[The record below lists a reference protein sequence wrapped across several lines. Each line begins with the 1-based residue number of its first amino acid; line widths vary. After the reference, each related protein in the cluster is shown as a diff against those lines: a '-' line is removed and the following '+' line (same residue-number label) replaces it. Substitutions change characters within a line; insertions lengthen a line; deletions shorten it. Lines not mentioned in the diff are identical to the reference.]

1 MQRFPV
7 DLFLQPGYGK
17 RGNAV
22 TDHID
27 QRAELLQKLRGGF
40 GFLAVLRGDGK
51 LQEERLVMAEGLLL
65 NATEQ
70 TFCCMRLGFEAGVVY
85 KPAGAA
91 NAVDSMG
98 NIYGEDIGQRDLKKY
113 VKKQISELE

>member
-1 MQRFPV
+1 
-7 DLFLQPGYGK
+7 
-17 RGNAV
+17 
-22 TDHID
+22 
-27 QRAELLQKLRGGF
+27 
-40 GFLAVLRGDGK
+40 
-51 LQEERLVMAEGLLL
+51 
-65 NATEQ
+65 
-70 TFCCMRLGFEAGVVY
+70 MRLGFEAGVVY